1 MKRNHPLRQ
10 TPRFRY
16 WTRKGYAAFA
26 SLGQCVTIGCLRKNV
41 TERALTKQ
49 TEPSLAP
56 YAQRTDA
63 DSEAKEAEAMAL
75 PDSERLL
82 LLLIGAQAEATGKAA
97 PGRDIYIYSINS
109 GRDALNASCNS
120 GKSLIKKG
128 RVARRIRCVYT
139 YITHQ
144 Q

>member
-1 MKRNHPLRQ
+1 
-10 TPRFRY
+10 
-16 WTRKGYAAFA
+16 
-26 SLGQCVTIGCLRKNV
+26 
-41 TERALTKQ
+41 
-49 TEPSLAP
+49 
-56 YAQRTDA
+56 
-63 DSEAKEAEAMAL
+63 MAL

-109 GRDALNASCNS
+109 GRDVLNASCNS
-120 GKSLIKKG
+120 GKSLINKG